1 MVSPSYNFLDADDA
15 DDANYNLPC
24 GADLGAD
31 FADYTDYTDYN
42 CHAGAKVTIT
52 LPLS

>member
-1 MVSPSYNFLDADDA
+1 MVSPSSNFLDADDA

-31 FADYTDYTDYN
+31 FADYTDYN